1 MIIEDGRGSGQKAHV
16 TDEGCVCTRAVGI
29 HFLQHINEVHQ
40 EVYTALVAKT
50 PTAAGD
56 CFLYIMNN
64 SDEDMYIS
72 SMTGA
77 AATDETVQ
85 LKINDTGTPAGT
97 TENIMVNRHA
107 GSGKLADVT
116 CYEGEDITGLS
127 GGSTVEQFVIDGA
140 IGSQKWRYHS
150 AIIVPKNHV
159 FALYAVTGGIAL
171 TISLSIA
178 FHNSP

>member
-1 MIIEDGRGSGQKAHV
+1 MIVEDGRGSGQKAHV
-16 TDEGCVCTRAVGI
+16 TGEGCICTRAVGI

-40 EVYTALVAKT
+40 EVYTAVIEKT

-56 CFLYIMNN
+56 CFFYIMNN

-77 AATDETVQ
+77 AAADETVR
-85 LKINDTGTPAGT
+85 LYINDTGTPAGT
-97 TENIMVNRHA
+97 TENVLVNRHA

-116 CYEGEDITGLS
+116 AYDGVDITGLS
-127 GGSTVEQFVIDGA
+127 GGSMVEQFVIDGA
-140 IGSQKWRYHS
+140 IGSQKWRYNS
-150 AIIVPKNHV
+150 GIIIPKNHV
-159 FALYAVTGGIAL
+159 CTLKAVTGAIAL